1 MTLYSEA
8 REAALTFVTTGQC
21 AAPSVVRHGCSALQV
36 LLILVDIRNDVMK
49 TCDLGI
55 PYTGLRLG
63 LGI

>member
-1 MTLYSEA
+1 MTLFSEA

-21 AAPSVVRHGCSALQV
+21 AAPSVVLQV
-36 LLILVDIRNDVMK
+36 LLIIVDIRNDVGLMK